1 MISKGRVLGMRSLQR
16 GFTLVELLVTIGII
30 GILIALALPSFKMAR
45 DKADS
50 VVCSSRLRNLW
61 TTFSCYLNDGQG
73 WPQPPEKIEIGS
85 IKEQQWW
92 VDMSASAMGLKLKD
106 WQCPTLSRGSAAA
119 LKEAAAGGKQPPV
132 ISYMPTLFD
141 DRPNT
146 PRLWPRMPW
155 FTEAFSAHGKGL
167 QAVMTDGSI
176 TTVGLPNN

>member
-1 MISKGRVLGMRSLQR
+1 MIPKGRFLAMRSLEK

-30 GILIALALPSFKMAR
+30 GILIALALPTFKMAR
-45 DKADS
+45 DKADG
-50 VVCSSRLRNLW
+50 VVCASRLRNLW

-73 WPQPPEKIEIGS
+73 WPQPPDKIEIGS

-106 WQCPTLSRGSAAA
+106 WQCPTLSRGAAVTA
-119 LKEAAAGGKQPPV
+119 TQSTSGGQPPV
-132 ISYMPTLFD
+132 ISYLPTLFD

-155 FTEAFSAHGKGL
+155 FTEASSFHGKGL
-167 QAVMTDGSI
+167 QAVMSDGSV
-176 TTVGLPNN
+176 TTLGLPNN

>member
-1 MISKGRVLGMRSLQR
+1 MISKGRRLLVDSADR

-30 GILIALALPSFKMAR
+30 GVLIALALPSFKMAR

-50 VVCSSRLRNLW
+50 VVCASRLRNLW

-73 WPQPPEKIEIGS
+73 WPQPPDKIEIGS

-106 WQCPTLSRGSAAA
+106 WQCPAYSRGAASAT
-119 LKEAAAGGKQPPV
+119 KEADGKQPPV
-132 ISYMPTLFD
+132 ISYLPTLFD

-155 FTEAFSAHGKGL
+155 FTEASSVHGKGL

-176 TTVGLPNN
+176 TTVGTAGN